1 MSIISEQI
9 IEPITAETLLEKV
22 REKRQQNW
30 RLVQIGA
37 TRLPDQFQLTYSF
50 DLESRLV
57 SLRLHIPG
65 TEPRVPSISSI
76 YGCAILYENELHD
89 LFGITADGLTVDFHG
104 NFYQTAVKFPLGTA
118 KLPVPKPAAPAKTQ
132 APTPAPAP
140 AAPATT

>member
-1 MSIISEQI
+1 MNIIPEQT

-22 REKRQQNW
+22 REKKRQNW

-37 TRLPDQFQLTYSF
+37 TRLSEQFQLTYSF

-57 SLRLHIPG
+57 SLRLHLRA

-89 LFGITADGLTVDFHG
+89 LFGITADGLTVDFRG

-118 KLPVPKPAAPAKTQ
+118 KVPAPKPAPPAKAPA
-132 APTPAPAP
+132 PTPAP

>member
-1 MSIISEQI
+1 MNTIPEQT
-9 IEPITAETLLEKV
+9 IEPITPETLLEKV
-22 REKRQQNW
+22 REKKQQNW

-50 DLESRLV
+50 DLEIRLA
-57 SLRLHIPG
+57 SLRLHLPA
-65 TEPRVPSISSI
+65 TAPRIPSISSI

-118 KLPVPKPAAPAKTQ
+118 KVPAAKPTPPAK
-132 APTPAPAP
+132 APAPAPAP